1 MSNHSGSYMLNEV
14 LILLEK
20 DKVFEFLGEEK
31 KKTLVNN
38 IMEIGYAN
46 DCNPGEILDVIGK
59 KLGICYCCLEFTDK
73 FDGKVCNNCV
83 R

>member
-1 MSNHSGSYMLNEV
+1 
-14 LILLEK
+14 
-20 DKVFEFLGEEK
+20 
-31 KKTLVNN
+31 
-38 IMEIGYAN
+38 MEIGYAN

-59 KLGICYCCLEFTDK
+59 KLGICCFCLEFTGK